1 MVQIYKFTKY
11 FLFCYLFNLGISNA
25 ADSFQEKFLE
35 AAKKGDFEEV
45 KALKALGA
53 QLSYAN
59 EKGRTALH
67 EAARGGHENIV
78 RYLVEEGANI
88 RAEDKDLHTACYYA
102 INNDSVTILK
112 FLYDNG
118 ASLEEKDNYT
128 GATLLD
134 RAACKGSLGTIEFL
148 LSKKY

>member
-67 EAARGGHENIV
+67 EAARGGHENI
-78 RYLVEEGANI
+78 
-88 RAEDKDLHTACYYA
+88 
-102 INNDSVTILK
+102 
-112 FLYDNG
+112 
-118 ASLEEKDNYT
+118 
-128 GATLLD
+128 
-134 RAACKGSLGTIEFL
+134 
-148 LSKKY
+148 